1 MTLNQQK
8 TMRPVKI
15 ITTALLCL
23 LALTSCMD
31 GDWDASDVSAE
42 TPYGNN
48 DLQETNVMTIADLKT
63 KYSSVVFNS
72 TNSYQQITDDIQIK
86 GRVTGNDVGGNIYNN
101 VIIDDGTSAILI
113 CIAQSGLFGYLPVG
127 QEILISLKD
136 LYIGGYG
143 QQPEIGVP
151 YTNSKG
157 SSYISRMSRYVWQ
170 QHFKLIGTPDASQVV
185 PEEFDASRISQSSY
199 LQSHCGKLMT
209 IKGVSFSAA
218 DGTAT
223 YAPDDLKDN
232 ANCVSRNL
240 TGYSSSKI
248 VVRTSAYA
256 DFAASALPT
265 GKVDITGIFTRYRN
279 VWQIELRTE
288 DDVKAAQ

>member
-1 MTLNQQK
+1 MTLKNKK
-8 TMRPVKI
+8 TMRPLKI
-15 ITTALLCL
+15 ITTLLVCL

-31 GDWDASDVSAE
+31 NDWDEPDTTTS
-42 TPYGNN
+42 PYGNQA
-48 DLQETNVMTIADLKT
+48 LKETNVMSIADLKT
-63 KYSSVVFNS
+63 KYSTVVFNS
-72 TNSYQQITDDIQIK
+72 TNSYQQITDSVQIK
-86 GRVTGNDVGGNIYNN
+86 GRVVGNDIGGNIYNN
-101 VIIDDGTSAILI
+101 VIIDDGTGAILV

-127 QEILISLKD
+127 QEILIELNG

-157 SSYISRMSRYVWQ
+157 SSYISRMSRVLWQ
-170 QHFKLIGTPDASQVV
+170 QHFKPVGTADASLVV
-185 PEEFDASRISQSSY
+185 AEEFDVDRISNSSY

-209 IKGVSFSAA
+209 IRGVSFADA
-218 DGTAT
+218 DGTKT
-223 YAPDDLKDN
+223 YAPEDLKDA

-240 TGYSSSKI
+240 AGYSSSKI
-248 VVRTSAYA
+248 VVRTSSYA
-256 DFAASALPT
+256 DFAASPMPT

-288 DDVKAAQ
+288 DDVKAAN